1 MSLEPIHKFNGGR
14 GATLCHSCRVIISEG
29 FTDYL
34 YCEEC
39 DPVYYKAKQE
49 EELEIDYDDEA
60 KYRLY
65 RSDGLQK
72 RGHNVM
78 WIEWNEDRTF
88 KAVHKDPA
96 VGRSLIIDGNGFTY
110 TWLTTPIK
118 EILEQKENFINFTT
132 KNSQYKLYTVVNPDE
147 ESVADP
153 H

>member
-1 MSLEPIHKFNGGR
+1 MTLEPIHKFNGGR
-14 GATLCHSCRVIISEG
+14 GATLCHSCSVIISEG
-29 FTDYL
+29 HTGYL
-34 YCEEC
+34 YCKEC
-39 DPVYYKAKQE
+39 DPIYYKAKQE
-49 EELEIDYDDEA
+49 EELEIDYDDES

-132 KNSQYKLYTVVNPDE
+132 KNSQYKLYTYE
-147 ESVADP
+147 Q